1 MFWCCYW
8 CKAVNFSCTF
18 TCTNNRFVRF
28 FDALFVF
35 STLCSFCCAICSF
48 FRPQRVFML
57 VNCVECGTTRTRP
70 VRVAD
75 RGIIA
80 RYRQGEATPAGFGR
94 QSGTWH
100 SQGRTNGATP
110 TTSCQNSSSGSTGW
124 YWNELIYLINLSF
137 FGITKNFLTSW
148 FFYFLSLMFSF
159 LLDM

>member
-1 MFWCCYW
+1 MFVGAMAISPGHTVWGV
-8 CKAVNFSCTF
+8 AVIYGY
-18 TCTNNRFVRF
+18 
-28 FDALFVF
+28 LFPLEEWNGV
-35 STLCSFCCAICSF
+35 
-48 FRPQRVFML
+48 
-57 VNCVECGTTRTRP
+57 TRSKSL
-70 VRVAD
+70 RVAD

-100 SQGRTNGATP
+100 SQGRINGATP

-124 YWNELIYLINLSF
+124 YWNELSCLVNLSF